1 MGDQDDGAFAHQPP
15 DRLHDHCLR
24 LVIDGARRLVQDQHR
39 AVLQEGAGNSD
50 ALALAA
56 RELDAALTHLGVVP
70 LGEPD
75 DELVG
80 VGRLRRRDHVTL
92 AGPWPGVSNVL
103 GDAGRE
109 EHRILRYNREL
120 TAEVLKPE
128 VPEVNAVEPDLTLCR
143 VVEPREQADQRALA
157 GAGRTRDPK
166 AGTRLDVE
174 RDVVQYR
181 TILAV
186 GERDIPKRHGAVRPP
201 KWPGIRSLLDIGW
214 LVEQGKGPL
223 GTRPMQ
229 LESSGLP
236 ADRLH

>member
-39 AVLQEGAGNSD
+39 AVLQEGAGNGD

-109 EHRILRYNREL
+109 EHRILRYYREL
-120 TAEVLKPE
+120 SSEVLKPE
-128 VPEVNAVEPDLTLCR
+128 VPEVNAVEPDLTFSR

-181 TILAV
+181 TIVAV
-186 GERDIPKRHGAVRPP
+186 GERDIPKRDDAAGAPEGL
-201 KWPGIRSLLDIGW
+201 GIRSHLAI
-214 LVEQGKGPL
+214 
-223 GTRPMQ
+223 
-229 LESSGLP
+229 
-236 ADRLH
+236 

>member
-24 LVIDGARRLVQDQHR
+24 LVIDGACRLVQDQHR

-56 RELDAALTHLGVVP
+56 RELDAALPHPGVVP

-75 DELVG
+75 DELMG
-80 VGRLRRRDHVTL
+80 VGRLRRRDQVAL
-92 AGPWPGVSNVL
+92 ARPRPGVSNVR

-109 EHRILRYNREL
+109 EHRILRYYREL
-120 TAEVLKPE
+120 AAQILKPE
-128 VPEVNAVEPDLTLCR
+128 VAEVNAVEPDLTLCR

-157 GAGRTRDPK
+157 GAGRTRDPQ

-186 GERDIPKRHGAVRPP
+186 GEGDVAEGDGAVCPP
-201 KWPGIRSLLDIGW
+201 KWPGIRTHLDI
-214 LVEQGKGPL
+214 
-223 GTRPMQ
+223 
-229 LESSGLP
+229 
-236 ADRLH
+236 